1 MMSPNTWYYS
11 LSALAQV
18 LGSILGLNAIFV
30 AVKLEHI
37 TKQVEYYKRRGA
49 SVIKWE
55 SRNEADDHIFF
66 DAHYILKKLQTL
78 SKKHRE
84 DPAFVVHLE
93 RTLKHYESSLRATP
107 DRALRFMDD
116 TVYSLKDNLEQ
127 KKRVIYSVILP
138 SVITMIAIFISLIM
152 LAFSDY
158 FLTYYPA
165 AVELLIGVVVIG
177 ILGMYLI
184 AVSSYHILWSIE

>member
-1 MMSPNTWYYS
+1 MLSLEWYFL

-37 TKQVEYYKRRGA
+37 TKQIEYYKRRGA

-55 SRNEADDHIFF
+55 SRNEADDHISF
-66 DAHYILKKLQTL
+66 DAHYILKKLQTI

-84 DPAFVVHLE
+84 DPAFVAHLE
-93 RTLKHYESSLRATP
+93 KTLKHYDPSLRATP
-107 DRALRFMDD
+107 DRALHFMDD

-127 KKRVIYSVILP
+127 KKKVIYSVILP
-138 SVITMIAIFISLIM
+138 SVITMIAIFISLLM
-152 LAFSDY
+152 LALSDY
-158 FLTYYPA
+158 FFTYYSA
-165 AVELLIGVVVIG
+165 TVELLIGVVVIG